1 MKVLAVCVPGAGHIN
16 PLLPLIEAFG
26 RQGDRI
32 VVASGS
38 DIASSVERAGAE
50 LCPAGQAEQAW
61 FQVLRARVRGFPG
74 DGLTP
79 ERIHHYF
86 VPRLFAEV
94 ATADM
99 IDDVLAC
106 GRTLKPDLVLFE
118 TYAFAGPLVAE
129 LLGVPAVHHA
139 IGAML
144 EREVLELAN
153 DAVSP
158 LWRSF
163 GVSAPGFA
171 GVYRGITLAICPPAL
186 DVLDVPEGERL
197 PLRPAPLPQLPPAVT
212 GRPLVYLTLGTSFNT
227 NLDIFRAVI
236 NGLANEPVDV
246 LVTVGADQDP
256 AALGPLP
263 ANTRAERFVPQAT
276 VLPTCAAVVHHAG
289 SGTMFGALAHG
300 LPQVVIPQ
308 GADNFVNASLLERAG
323 IGSSLRPGAVSPE
336 NVRAAVRRV
345 LDEPSHRVAARR
357 AAAEIAA
364 MPSADDVA
372 ATLRQRFGDGGGGS
386 TTSERQTEP

>member
-1 MKVLAVCVPGAGHIN
+1 MKVLAVCVPAAGHIN
-16 PLLPLIEAFG
+16 PLLPLIEAFAH
-26 RQGDRI
+26 QGDRI
-32 VVASGS
+32 VVASGTE
-38 DIASSVERAGAE
+38 IGASVERAGAE
-50 LCPAGQAEQAW
+50 LCPAGRGEQAW
-61 FQVLRARVRGFPG
+61 FEVLRARVRGFPG
-74 DGLTP
+74 DGLPP
-79 ERIHHYF
+79 ERINHYF
-86 VPRLFAEV
+86 IPRLFAEV

-106 GRTLKPDLVLFE
+106 GRTLDPDLVLFE

-163 GVSAPGFA
+163 GISTPGFA
-171 GVYRGITLAICPPAL
+171 GVYRGITVAICPSSL
-186 DVLDVPEGERL
+186 DVLDVAEGERL
-197 PLRPAPLPQLPPAVT
+197 PLRPAPPPQTPPALT
-212 GRPLVYLTLGTSFNT
+212 GRPLVYVTLGTFFNA

-236 NGLANEPVDV
+236 NGLADEPVDV
-246 LVTVGADQDP
+246 LATVGANQDP

-263 ANTRAERFVPQAT
+263 ANAHAERFVPQAT
-276 VLPTCAAVVHHAG
+276 LLPRCAAVVHHAG
-289 SGTMFGALAHG
+289 SGTMLGALAHG

-372 ATLRQRFGDGGGGS
+372 ATLRQRFGYGS
-386 TTSERQTEP
+386 GVAGDPEVQADP

>member
-1 MKVLAVCVPGAGHIN
+1 MNVLVVCVPGAGHIN

-32 VVASGS
+32 VVASGT
-38 DIASSVERAGAE
+38 DIASSVEQAGAQ
-50 LCPAGQAEQAW
+50 LCPAGQGEEAW
-61 FQVLRARVRGFPG
+61 FEVLRARVRGLPG

-79 ERIHHYF
+79 ERINHYF

-106 GRTLKPDLVLFE
+106 GRKLNPDLVLFE

-163 GVSAPGFA
+163 GVSAPGSA
-171 GVYRGITLAICPPAL
+171 GVYRGVTVAICPPSL
-186 DVLDVPEGERL
+186 DVLDVPAGERL
-197 PLRPAPLPQLPPAVT
+197 QLRPAPPPQPAPALT
-212 GRPLVYLTLGTSFNT
+212 ERPLVYVTLGTFFNA

-236 NGLANEPVDV
+236 NGLADQPVDV
-246 LVTVGADQDP
+246 LVTVGANQDP

-276 VLPTCAAVVHHAG
+276 LLPRCAAVVHHAG
-289 SGTMFGALAHG
+289 SGTMLGALAHG

-357 AAAEIAA
+357 AAAEMAA

-372 ATLRQRFGDGGGGS
+372 ATLRLRFGYGSGVGGNVGGAG
-386 TTSERQTEP
+386 